1 MPEEYAKN
9 KYYAK
14 LDTGRYQYCRET
26 LYCIDLCQ
34 SHWNMK
40 CRSRSQCMLEEIMPG
55 KITMQGLT
63 FTAITATEEC
73 TLPVTNH
80 TN

>member
-1 MPEEYAKN
+1 
-9 KYYAK
+9 
-14 LDTGRYQYCRET
+14 
-26 LYCIDLCQ
+26 
-34 SHWNMK
+34 
-40 CRSRSQCMLEEIMPG
+40 MLEEIMPG

-80 TN
+80 TNCRVAHCLINVVYLTACVFIRS